1 MIAGDVRSLAR
12 EWCSRGV
19 AVKYTEY
26 QHLGHIEGAGPWL
39 PEATAWLAERFSG
52 LTAPDNCAEI
62 APGNALAPVK
72 RSR

>member
-12 EWCSRGV
+12 ECCERGV

-39 PEATAWLAERFSG
+39 PEALAWLAERFAGAS
-52 LTAPDNCAEI
+52 APRNCAEV
-62 APGNALAPVK
+62 APGNSLAPVK
-72 RSR
+72 KAK